1 MTILDA
7 AWSDKRLSGEEQSTA
22 AKQLDSTHCLLKTY
36 GAWLVLAVYACEIF
50 NGVTCGWYLGEVSSD
65 ELRS

>member
-7 AWSDKRLSGEEQSTA
+7 ARPDQRVSGEKHPTT
-22 AKQLDSTHCLLKTY
+22 AKQLDSTQCLLKTY
-36 GAWLVLAVYACEIF
+36 GAWLALAVYACEIL
-50 NGVTCGWYLGEVSSD
+50 NGVTCGCYLREVSSD